1 MSPPSVTHLDQVTR
15 INLSPS
21 VTLAIPVATSLD
33 FAALRSISRQVIV
46 SLYETLSRDCSDTK
60 PQQVR
65 SDLIPE
71 SIISETILDLIRA
84 HSASHSLSFLSAVA
98 SVPARCSITPEAR
111 EALVRVMGAMG
122 LVWLT
127 C

>member
-1 MSPPSVTHLDQVTR
+1 
-15 INLSPS
+15 
-21 VTLAIPVATSLD
+21 
-33 FAALRSISRQVIV
+33 
-46 SLYETLSRDCSDTK
+46 
-60 PQQVR
+60 
-65 SDLIPE
+65 
-71 SIISETILDLIRA
+71 
-84 HSASHSLSFLSAVA
+84 LSAVA